1 MEQFLSYIRRG
12 SKKESNDK
20 KEHADMVLRL
30 NKLIGPLLQNDHRK
44 RIEQPESEASVS
56 ENESVEDS
64 DCECLEYESW
74 EDAPLEDS
82 SLEDEFMEDAHEPCE
97 NVELKY
103 EALVWQSCFGK
114 ETMEEVMAMNK
125 RDQTRRSEMLK
136 DAASMLEERTFGG
149 TQDFAKLV
157 RLCRSFGR
165 KVGSR

>member
-1 MEQFLSYIRRG
+1 
-12 SKKESNDK
+12 
-20 KEHADMVLRL
+20 MVLRL

-114 ETMEEVMAMNK
+114 ETMEEVMDMNK